1 MAQDDKR
8 DPHERSSTD
17 ESLRVERA
25 KTDAELAGTS
35 KAIQEVAM
43 ALVSEARHKADSILN
58 DAREREDLK
67 TTDDRSV
74 HDLSRERAREDAV
87 LERERDG
94 ADAVARDERERR
106 QLALASLLAFE
117 REDTDLR
124 LETERERADQALTSR
139 EDFMAMV
146 SHDLRSLLGGIALSA
161 ELLRDVGMTDE
172 PLVKVK
178 TCAERIQRFTARMNR
193 LVGDLMDVT
202 SIEAGKLS
210 LVGVR
215 RAASSLLRDALEA
228 FEPAALAHGIQ
239 LRCEAQADPGVVEV
253 DHERIL
259 QVLTNLVGNALK
271 FTPRGGVIVI
281 RAERRDEDVC
291 FSVTDTGV
299 GIPADLL
306 EKIFGRYFQTRDG
319 DRRGLGLGLFISKS
333 IVEAHGGT
341 IWAEST
347 PGQGSA
353 FFFTVPAPATTD
365 RDSTACQ
372 VPDGS

>member
-1 MAQDDKR
+1 MAHGEKR

-17 ESLRVERA
+17 QSLRAERA
-25 KTDAELAGTS
+25 KTDEELAGTS
-35 KAIQEVAM
+35 GAILDAAMTLVA
-43 ALVSEARHKADSILN
+43 EARDKADSVLSH
-58 DAREREDLK
+58 AREREDLK
-67 TTDDRSV
+67 LAGDGAVADR
-74 HDLSRERAREDAV
+74 SRERAREDAA
-87 LERERDG
+87 LEWARTD

-161 ELLRDVGMTDE
+161 ELLREVGRTND

-178 TCAERIQRFTARMNR
+178 QYAERIQRFTARMNR

-210 LVGVR
+210 LVRLPRSV
-215 RAASSLLRDALEA
+215 SSLLRDALEA

-239 LRCEAQADPGVVEV
+239 LGCEARANLGVVDI

-271 FTPRGGVIVI
+271 FTRRGGGIAI
-281 RAERRDEDVC
+281 RAERRDTDVC
-291 FSVTDTGV
+291 FSVTDTGT

-347 PGQGSA
+347 LGQGSA
-353 FFFTVPAPATTD
+353 FFFTVPA
-365 RDSTACQ
+365 TAAAEHRA
-372 VPDGS
+372 PGPEPG